1 MKFEF
6 WCKSFL
12 SIYKLLPALCDSID
26 NIIEARAISPVQMQ
40 EDGTYRQTNA
50 IIALSQQ
57 KVNMINL
64 KVLTDKTLVQLD
76 EYSARLIIN
85 HFIDGISNNDCAKRL
100 GLSRREYFR
109 KKQKAL
115 TGFEG
120 YFRMNFQNA
129 KRVYNEVFKGI
140 FWQETME
147 KLCSYEK
154 MGGSIE
160 DCPEVVC
167 NLLLKRL
174 RKII

>member
-26 NIIEARAISPVQMQ
+26 NIIEARAISPMQLQ
-40 EDGTYRQTNA
+40 EDGTLRQTNS

-64 KVLTDKTLVQLD
+64 KVLTDKTLLQLD

-85 HFIDGISNNDCAKRL
+85 HFVDGISNKECAERL
-100 GLSRREYFR
+100 GIMRREYFR

-115 TGFEG
+115 KNFEEA
-120 YFRMNFQNA
+120 FMKNFHNA
-129 KRVYNEVFKGI
+129 KRVYNEVFKGL

-147 KLCSYEK
+147 RLCSFEK
-154 MGGSIE
+154 SGGNVE

-167 NLLLKRL
+167 RLLLKRL